1 MQNNA
6 LIKRLH
12 MALTGILLVLV
23 AGYAL
28 YQFVFNGAPDDALY
42 AQQRITESTFLYVTK
57 YQGGGATVSEV
68 YRYYLDSDLPG
79 DPMTHLKERAPFL
92 VTDVGNA
99 KVSGYGDHINVV
111 LTGRVYAFT
120 NSSLFYAGGAAVMP
134 VITLTAQGV
143 R

>member
-1 MQNNA
+1 MQNNT

-12 MALTGILLVLV
+12 MALTGIVLVLA

-28 YQFVFNGAPDDALY
+28 YQFAFNGAPDDALY

-79 DPMTHLKERAPFL
+79 DPMAHLKERSPFL

-99 KVSGYGDHINVV
+99 KVSGYGAHINVV

-120 NSSLFYAGGAAVMP
+120 NSSLFYAGGATVMP